1 MYKYTKM
8 SDDLVLRCLDYLVA
22 ECEYERMIDQYCSA
36 INPSLSYDDFVLYN
50 KSCLEELSPKR
61 LKWVWRLCKELDSEK
76 IRMMDLEDCNLWKA
90 SCLFYDLNKNIVI
103 VHPR

>member
-1 MYKYTKM
+1 M

-22 ECEYERMIDQYCSA
+22 ECEYERMLGEECKAID
-36 INPSLSYDDFVLYN
+36 PSLSYDDFVLYN

-76 IRMMDLEDCNLWKA
+76 IQMMDLEDCGLWKA
-90 SCLFYDLNKNIVI
+90 TCFFYDLNMNLVI